1 MNLPE
6 NAYKNTGSNA
16 SGRLPVVYM
25 TLTSARIV
33 LVEDHAILRE
43 GLRALIELEPDLK
56 VVGEASTAAE
66 GVRVVQS
73 ASPTLVITDLAMPGG
88 SGLRTIDELRA
99 ACPNLR
105 VLVLTAYCTD
115 EYIGAAWSAGADG
128 YVLKD
133 ASRAEL
139 LQAIR
144 SVIAGQKYFSEPV
157 SARLMSGYLRRNDP
171 ATLATPRITEP
182 EREVLTRIALGE
194 SNGRIAVALRLSVKT
209 VAKHRA
215 NLLRKLE
222 LHNTAAVTLF
232 AVRNGLL
239 ATRDVEHNFSDER
252 AAAPSVC
259 RQRRPRGQLH

>member
-1 MNLPE
+1 
-6 NAYKNTGSNA
+6 
-16 SGRLPVVYM
+16 M
-25 TLTSARIV
+25 TQTSARIV

-56 VVGEASTAAE
+56 VVGEASTGAE

-73 ASPTLVITDLAMPGG
+73 SNPTLVITDLAMPGG

-99 ACPNLR
+99 VCPNLR

-115 EYIGAAWSAGADG
+115 EYIELALSAGADG

-144 SVIAGQKYFSEPV
+144 AVIAGQKYFSKPV
-157 SARLMSGYLRRNDP
+157 SSRLVSGYLRRNDP
-171 ATLATPRITEP
+171 ADPCPAITER

-194 SNGRIAVALRLSVKT
+194 SNKRVAVALRLSVKT
-209 VAKHRA
+209 VEKHRA
-215 NLLRKLE
+215 NLMRKLGLENQSDLVRHALRKGVISLE
-222 LHNTAAVTLF
+222 
-232 AVRNGLL
+232 
-239 ATRDVEHNFSDER
+239 E
-252 AAAPSVC
+252 
-259 RQRRPRGQLH
+259 

>member
-1 MNLPE
+1 
-6 NAYKNTGSNA
+6 
-16 SGRLPVVYM
+16 
-25 TLTSARIV
+25 V

-43 GLRALIELEPDLK
+43 GLRVLIELEPDLK
-56 VVGEASTAAE
+56 VVGEASTGAE

-73 ASPTLVITDLAMPGG
+73 TSPTMVITDLATPGG

-115 EYIGAAWSAGADG
+115 ESIAAALSAGADG
-128 YVLKD
+128 YLLKD

-157 SARLMSGYLRRNDP
+157 SARLVSGYLRRNDP
-171 ATLATPRITEP
+171 ATLAAPRITER
-182 EREVLTRIALGE
+182 EREVLRR
-194 SNGRIAVALRLSVKT
+194 NV
-209 VAKHRA
+209 
-215 NLLRKLE
+215 E

-232 AVRNGLL
+232 AVCNGLL
-239 ATRDVEHNFSDER
+239 PTRDVDQSFTGER
-252 AAAPSVC
+252 PAALRAC
-259 RQRRPRGQLH
+259 RQRRQRGLVH

>member
-1 MNLPE
+1 
-6 NAYKNTGSNA
+6 
-16 SGRLPVVYM
+16 M
-25 TLTSARIV
+25 THTSARIV

-66 GVRVVQS
+66 GIRVVQS

-115 EYIGAAWSAGADG
+115 EYIGAALTAGADG

-157 SARLMSGYLRRNDP
+157 SARLVSGYLRRNDP
-171 ATLATPRITEP
+171 ATLATPRITER

-194 SNGRIAVALRLSVKT
+194 SNKRVAVALRLSVKT
-209 VAKHRA
+209 VEKHRA
-215 NLLRKLE
+215 NLMRKLE

-239 ATRDVEHNFSDER
+239 PTRETEQSFEGRNTAT
-252 AAAPSVC
+252 
-259 RQRRPRGQLH
+259 

>member
-1 MNLPE
+1 MRE
-6 NAYKNTGSNA
+6 EA
-16 SGRLPVVYM
+16 SMFTAASV
-25 TLTSARIV
+25 V

-43 GLRALIELEPDLK
+43 GLRALIDLEPDLK
-56 VVGEASTAAE
+56 VVGEASTGAE
-66 GVRVVQS
+66 GVRAVQGLK
-73 ASPTLVITDLAMPGG
+73 PTLVITDLAMPGG

-115 EYIGAAWSAGADG
+115 EYIGAALSAGADG

-157 SARLMSGYLRRNDP
+157 SARLVSGYLLRNEP
-171 ATLATPRITEP
+171 TLGAAGGVYPRITER
-182 EREVLTRIALGE
+182 EREVLTHVALGE
-194 SNGRIAVALRLSVKT
+194 SNKRVALALRLSVKT
-209 VAKHRA
+209 VEKHRA
-215 NLLRKLE
+215 NLMRKLE

-232 AVRNGLL
+232 AVRNGMLP
-239 ATRDVEHNFSDER
+239 AADVDQSPVEEGAR
-252 AAAPSVC
+252 
-259 RQRRPRGQLH
+259 

>member
-1 MNLPE
+1 
-6 NAYKNTGSNA
+6 
-16 SGRLPVVYM
+16 VYM

-56 VVGEASTAAE
+56 VVGEASTGAE

-88 SGLRTIDELRA
+88 SGLKTIDELRA

-115 EYIGAAWSAGADG
+115 EYIGAALTAGADG

-157 SARLMSGYLRRNDP
+157 FARLVSGYLRRNDP
-171 ATLATPRITEP
+171 ATLAGRRLTERQ
-182 EREVLTRIALGE
+182 REVLMR
-194 SNGRIAVALRLSVKT
+194 NV
-209 VAKHRA
+209 
-215 NLLRKLE
+215 E

-239 ATRDVEHNFSDER
+239 PTRDVEQSLNDER
-252 AAAPSVC
+252 PAAPSAC
-259 RQRRPRGQLH
+259 RQRKQRGQLH

>member
-1 MNLPE
+1 
-6 NAYKNTGSNA
+6 
-16 SGRLPVVYM
+16 M
-25 TLTSARIV
+25 THTSARIV

-56 VVGEASTAAE
+56 VVGEASTGAE

-73 ASPTLVITDLAMPGG
+73 TTPTLVITDLAMPGG
-88 SGLRTIDELRA
+88 SGLRIIDELRA
-99 ACPNLR
+99 AGPNLR

-115 EYIGAAWSAGADG
+115 EDIGAAWSAGADG

-144 SVIAGQKYFSEPV
+144 SIIAGQKYFSEPV
-157 SARLMSGYLRRNDP
+157 SARLMSGSLRRNDP
-171 ATLATPRITEP
+171 ATLATPRITER

-194 SNGRIAVALRLSVKT
+194 SNRRIAVALRLTVKT

-215 NLLRKLE
+215 NLLRKVE
-222 LHNTAAVTLF
+222 LHNTAAVALS
-232 AVRNGLL
+232 ALRNGLL
-239 ATRDVEHNFSDER
+239 PTRDAEQNFSDQSP
-252 AAAPSVC
+252 AAPGVC
-259 RQRRPRGQLH
+259 RQRRQRGLLH

>member
-1 MNLPE
+1 
-6 NAYKNTGSNA
+6 
-16 SGRLPVVYM
+16 M

-66 GVRVVQS
+66 GIRVVQS

-115 EYIGAAWSAGADG
+115 EYIGAALTAGADG

-133 ASRAEL
+133 ASRSEL

-144 SVIAGQKYFSEPV
+144 SVIGGQKYFSEPV
-157 SARLMSGYLRRNDP
+157 SARLVSGYLRRNDP
-171 ATLATPRITEP
+171 ATLATPRITER

-194 SNGRIAVALRLSVKT
+194 SNKRVAVALRLSVKT
-209 VAKHRA
+209 VEKHRA
-215 NLLRKLE
+215 NLMRKLE

-239 ATRDVEHNFSDER
+239 PTGETEQSFEGRNTAT
-252 AAAPSVC
+252 
-259 RQRRPRGQLH
+259 